1 MRKYWHWVFTL
12 LFVWALAYDLA
23 VWGAAAGL
31 PDIGGALR
39 ASAQRQ
45 ALLAHVYMS
54 AGAELDAALPVMA
67 DWGEQRAQTAL
78 APGFERIKEDPMVS
92 MDLIFSNSWNS
103 THVMLKVMYWAAPLF
118 GIIALVLWSRRP
130 RKVSLMGRR

>member
-23 VWGAAAGL
+23 VWGAAANL

-39 ASAQRQ
+39 SSAQRQ
-45 ALLAHVYMS
+45 ALLAHIYMS

-67 DWGEQRAQTAL
+67 DWGGQRAQTAL

-103 THVMLKVMYWAAPLF
+103 THIMLKYMYWAAPLF

-130 RKVSLMGRR
+130 KKVSLMGRR